1 MKVLAAIGALAV
13 LVAVA
18 AGVFFFGG
26 FYSVAG
32 TAEEPSFVNW
42 ALVHVRSAS
51 IVRHAADKPP
61 AAFADPSSVQAGAR
75 IYAQIGCVYCHG
87 APGVNW
93 SKFSEGLHPEPADLK
108 EAADNRTP
116 EQLFWVVRNGI
127 NMTGMPSFAGA
138 GATDDDIW
146 KIVAF
151 LKKQPTVSDADFK
164 AWTTK
169 P

>member
-1 MKVLAAIGALAV
+1 MKVLSTIGALAV

-18 AGVFFFGG
+18 ASVFFFGG

-32 TAEEPSFVNW
+32 TAEEPSFVKW
-42 ALVHVRSAS
+42 ALIQIRSAS
-51 IVRHAADKPP
+51 IVRHATDKPP
-61 AAFADPSSVQAGAR
+61 VAFADPSSVQAGAR
-75 IYAQIGCVYCHG
+75 IYARIGCVYCHG
-87 APGVNW
+87 GPGVNW

-108 EAADNRTP
+108 EAAENRTP
-116 EQLFWVVRNGI
+116 EQLFWAVKNGV

-151 LKKQPTVSDADFK
+151 LKKAPNLSDADFK
-164 AWTTK
+164 AWTTT